1 MLTTILIISIVA
13 YAIILWLTYCEYKV
27 KYKDAKKSKKV
38 LYICAASFLGILAG
52 TFVSILGYLI
62 LTM

>member
-1 MLTTILIISIVA
+1 MSIVA
-13 YAIILWLTYCEYKV
+13 YAILLWLTYCEYKV

-38 LYICAASFLGILAG
+38 LYICAASFLGIVAG